1 MVAAALPPP
10 CARAGTGE
18 DSVSVEQTALDRA
31 STLRETAAR
40 PSQSRATPD
49 TERVRAAAYPIQM
62 LVAGGQATQK
72 AAARGGR
79 AGGACGI
86 APRWLGT
93 SSCTCRRVCMG
104 SRRAVWARLWPSAQ
118 RYVDVCCNGCSCV
131 AARLAGVRGGLR
143 RRRQRRQCTRRTR
156 VRRWR
161 RTVASDQFAASR
173 TRKQRVRPASF
184 ANAAFGANPGH
195 RAAAGGRARANR
207 NKNQNSIVRRP
218 LRALGVGRSRGPIP
232 CSGRKRSSR
241 TWPAVFTRTVLQGR
255 SGGDGNL
262 LV

>member
-1 MVAAALPPP
+1 M
-10 CARAGTGE
+10 
-18 DSVSVEQTALDRA
+18 SVEQAALDRA

-49 TERVRAAAYPIQM
+49 TERVRAAACRMEM
-62 LVAGGQATQK
+62 LAAGGQRHRRLLHVAGER
-72 AAARGGR
+72 AARAASRHAGSGGR
-79 AGGACGI
+79 AARAGGF
-86 APRWLGT
+86 
-93 SSCTCRRVCMG
+93 
-104 SRRAVWARLWPSAQ
+104 VWARGVRFGRGCGHLHRGMSMCVAM
-118 RYVDVCCNGCSCV
+118 GCSCV

-156 VRRWR
+156 VRDWR

-173 TRKQRVRPASF
+173 TRWEPCPTRVLAKR
-184 ANAAFGANPGH
+184 AFGANPGH

-207 NKNQNSIVRRP
+207 NKKQNSTVRRP

-241 TWPAVFTRTVLQGR
+241 TWPAIFTRALLQSR
-255 SGGDGNL
+255 SSGDGNL